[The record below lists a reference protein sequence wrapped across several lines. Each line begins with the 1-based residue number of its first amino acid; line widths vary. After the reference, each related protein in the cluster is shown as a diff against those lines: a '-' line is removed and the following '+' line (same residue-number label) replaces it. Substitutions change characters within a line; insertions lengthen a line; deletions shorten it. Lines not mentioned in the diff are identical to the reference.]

1 MNYLKSK
8 FSFLHLLSLPIMIIL
23 FLGLIPDSFSQS
35 ELKEV
40 IIFVDPPNDNQLDPE
55 NEKNNEDTKP
65 IPQPNSTLEELPT
78 SFITGNDYA
87 LNKNPILI
95 SSEQG
100 ITLNNLLI
108 EQIDEW
114 KKDLEHTENFWSR
127 TDQVIMGN
135 FGVINALQN
144 PLTENNYHIDGTK
157 YSKNIKSNLE
167 YFVQERGYDVSN
179 LENVPNHMVTP
190 KKYDLSR
197 SVSKQWE
204 NPFAN
209 DLDIQH
215 VRDLRDVTPN
225 AFDFTPEQEMQIFRE
240 SIKNSSFDIVGALM
254 PRLMVDESMFLPESE
269 KPETQPQKSLND
281 GTEFSISNTHASEQ
295 DTKIPRN
302 EPEQNTFQQTSHIKD
317 IITSS
322 EFEPN
327 YTINEEPIIP
337 LFEIISSLLISMGS
351 LTLWIILTKYPKR
364 GSKLSLHNI
373 RKNKYDYL
381 HDVESLIQQANESY
395 KKSFT
400 KDAYEK
406 LSQSMRLFYS
416 KKIGLEKELVTS
428 DLIPLM
434 KNFSD
439 FEKSLV
445 QKSLHLSNLIEFAKH
460 TEDNKQ
466 FKTIISEFTKIIE
479 TEKKLVLVHDL

>member
-1 MNYLKSK
+1 MT
-8 FSFLHLLSLPIMIIL
+8 IL

-40 IIFVDPPNDNQLDPE
+40 IIFVDPPNNNQFDIE

-65 IPQPNSTLEELPT
+65 TPQPNSTLNELPT
-78 SFITGNDYA
+78 SFITGNEYA
-87 LNKNPILI
+87 LNSNPILI
-95 SSEQG
+95 SSNDG
-100 ITLNNLLI
+100 INLNNLLI

-114 KKDLEHTENFWSR
+114 KNDSAHTENFWSR

-157 YSKNIKSNLE
+157 YSKNVKSNLE
-167 YFVQERGYDVSN
+167 YFVQERGYDVN
-179 LENVPNHMVTP
+179 DLENVPNHMVTP
-190 KKYDLSR
+190 QKYDLSR

-204 NPFAN
+204 NPLAN

-240 SIKNSSFDIVGALM
+240 SIKNTSFDIVGALM
-254 PRLMVDESMFLPESE
+254 PRLMVDESMFLPESDE
-269 KPETQPQKSLND
+269 PETQQQKSLND
-281 GTEFSISNTHASEQ
+281 GTESLVSNTHASEQ
-295 DTKIPRN
+295 DKKIPRN

-317 IITSS
+317 SIITS

-337 LFEIISSLLISMGS
+337 LFEIISSSIISMGS
-351 LTLWIILTKYPKR
+351 FILWVILKKYPKR
-364 GSKLSLHNI
+364 GSKLSLSNEL
-373 RKNKYDYL
+373 RKNKHDYL
-381 HDVESLIQQANESY
+381 RDVELLVQQAYESY

-416 KKIGLEKELVTS
+416 KKIGLEKEIVTS

-434 KNFSD
+434 KNFND

-466 FKTIISEFTKIIE
+466 FRTIISEFMKIIE
-479 TEKKLVLVHDL
+479 KEKKLVLVHDL

>member
-1 MNYLKSK
+1 MNHKSSILP
-8 FSFLHLLSLPIMIIL
+8 FLSLPLIAIL

-40 IIFVDPPNDNQLDPE
+40 IIFVDPPNNNQFDIE

-65 IPQPNSTLEELPT
+65 TPQPNFTLDELPT
-78 SFITGNDYA
+78 SFITGNEYA
-87 LNKNPILI
+87 LNSNPISI
-95 SSEQG
+95 SSDDG
-100 ITLNNLLI
+100 INLNNLLI
-108 EQIDEW
+108 RQIDEW
-114 KKDLEHTENFWSR
+114 KNDSTHTENFWSR

-157 YSKNIKSNLE
+157 YSKNVKSNLE
-167 YFVQERGYDVSN
+167 YFVQERGYDVNN

-204 NPFAN
+204 NPLAN

-240 SIKNSSFDIVGALM
+240 SIKNTSFDIVGALM
-254 PRLMVDESMFLPESE
+254 PRLMVDESMFLPESD
-269 KPETQPQKSLND
+269 KPETQQQKSLND
-281 GTEFSISNTHASEQ
+281 GTESLVSNTYASEQ
-295 DTKIPRN
+295 DKKIPRN
-302 EPEQNTFQQTSHIKD
+302 EPEQNTFQQTSHIKAS
-317 IITSS
+317 IISS
-322 EFEPN
+322 EFKPS
-327 YTINEEPIIP
+327 YAINEEPIIP
-337 LFEIISSLLISMGS
+337 LFEIISSSIISMGS
-351 LTLWIILTKYPKR
+351 LILWVILKKYPKR
-364 GSKLSLHNI
+364 DSKLSLSHNI
-373 RKNKYDYL
+373 RKNKHDYL
-381 HDVESLIQQANESY
+381 HDVELLIQQANESY
-395 KKSFT
+395 KMSFT

-416 KKIGLEKELVTS
+416 KKIGLEKEIVTS